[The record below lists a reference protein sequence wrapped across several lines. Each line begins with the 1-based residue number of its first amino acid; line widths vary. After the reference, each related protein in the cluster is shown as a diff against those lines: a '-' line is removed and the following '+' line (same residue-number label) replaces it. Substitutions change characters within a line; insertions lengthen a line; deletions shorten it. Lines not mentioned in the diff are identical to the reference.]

1 MEDQKYIKEVYKK
14 TYTQEQVND
23 LLHNVSVKNEI
34 NSLKENTDV
43 LFKRIENELK
53 EISLSIKTFR
63 NDSGNLNKR
72 LEAIEREADF
82 QKRESEIRRQE
93 LIADRELQSSKLTA
107 IYQKVGIISA
117 IGGLFMRTVT
127 YAILHFLIFH
137 SL

>member
-1 MEDQKYIKEVYKK
+1 MEDQKYTKEPYKK

-93 LIADRELQSSKLTA
+93 VIAERELQASKLTA
-107 IYQKVGIISA
+107 IYQRVGIISA
-117 IGGLFMRTVT
+117 IGGLFMGTVT
-127 YAILHFLIFH
+127 YAIIHFLIFH
-137 SL
+137 NL